1 MRGKILQYNGTD
13 GSGVIVADGQ
23 QYRFDI
29 AIWKGNAAPA
39 VGKTVE
45 LSLSDGVLGS
55 VIPVADD
62 VILKEKAAELKD
74 KFGGLMGGL
83 SAGLAKGGDGTTA
96 GAPSAGA
103 TSASGILAFYGRNLL
118 IAYVAFLLGTLAFN
132 AISITFFGAS
142 QGKPLYDLATLLS
155 QMGGAGGVKLLLLL
169 GYASIAVPYFWR
181 VRRGWL
187 ALGLP
192 LLAVLW
198 ALWSGVHAVS
208 GMSGGFG
215 GGNDGPGFFDL
226 FSFGFGFYLS
236 LAAALYL
243 AVTGFKRFL
252 LA

>member
-1 MRGKILQYNGTD
+1 MRGKILQYNGTG

-23 QYRFDI
+23 PYRFDI

-39 VGKTVE
+39 VAKAVE

-62 VILKEKAAELKD
+62 VILKEKVAELKD

-83 SAGLAKGGDGTTA
+83 SA
-96 GAPSAGA
+96 
-103 TSASGILAFYGRNLL
+103 
-118 IAYVAFLLGTLAFN
+118 
-132 AISITFFGAS
+132 
-142 QGKPLYDLATLLS
+142 
-155 QMGGAGGVKLLLLL
+155 
-169 GYASIAVPYFWR
+169 SIAVPYCWR

-208 GMSGGFG
+208 GMSGGLG

-226 FSFGFGFYLS
+226 FSSGFGFYLS